1 MKLDVN
7 VSSTLIIGLGG
18 GGGGQRAGGVVGG
31 GDLEQGR
38 LVAFKR
44 SPI

>member
-18 GGGGQRAGGVVGG
+18 GRGSEGRGCGGG